1 MPDPIIE
8 IPTEKTIS
16 SPITVEVPNTWT
28 IPLTFKNPQ
37 LSEARKYLEQWLV
50 EKPKFIGK
58 N

>member
-37 LSEARKYLEQWLV
+37 LSEARKYLE
-50 EKPKFIGK
+50 
-58 N
+58 